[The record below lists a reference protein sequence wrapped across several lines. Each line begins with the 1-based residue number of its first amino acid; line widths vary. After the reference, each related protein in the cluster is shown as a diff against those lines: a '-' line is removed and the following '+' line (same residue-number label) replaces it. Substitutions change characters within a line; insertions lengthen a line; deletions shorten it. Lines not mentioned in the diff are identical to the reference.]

1 MAKRWT
7 KKIDILI
14 NPEDIGTKLRKV
26 KLYNIKA
33 DLDN

>member
-7 KKIDILI
+7 RKIDILI
-14 NPEDIGTKLRKV
+14 NPEDAGDKFRRV